1 MAERRGRLPQ
11 RSKAALAGQKFPA
24 GNFIASEMA
33 KTTRLCESRTLAA
46 IRKEGSPSAALGG
59 GTYRRHSQAALGRQ
73 KFPAGNFFSGRRLTC
88 EIPTLD
94 SFCPSQKFP
103 AGNFV
108 ASEMAKTTRLRES
121 RPLAAFW
128 PSRSAGDKIQSY
140 IDQILTLHL

>member
-73 KFPAGNFFSGRRLTC
+73 KFPAG
-88 EIPTLD
+88 D
-94 SFCPSQKFP
+94 
-103 AGNFV
+103 FV